1 MEHSQPDRQ
10 GEPSSLKRALLEHTF
25 SQIIHQL
32 EEGIAVCDPDGVVL
46 YANPSWATLHGYRTT
61 DELTG
66 RQMTICHPK
75 QAWQSAMRPMLREAA
90 KGKTRLKRVERIRK
104 DGSTF
109 ISETTVQRLS
119 LEGDPPAGLLVTC
132 RDITDCVRME
142 QAQQEMEALRDSA
155 ALLTSTLDLNEVLDR
170 ILENIERVVPHDAAN
185 VMLIEGGTARVVR
198 FKGYPPERHKP
209 LAELCFSVSETPN
222 LRHMVETG
230 RPMSIPDVRTY
241 SGWILFANGYWQYSY
256 AAAPIMLEG
265 EVIGFLNVD
274 SLTPGFFNTSHA
286 ERLQAFADQAAIAI
300 RNARLYET
308 ARRYTAELEQSNKEL
323 DAFSHTVAH
332 DLKAPLQ
339 VVVGYTN
346 LLRTDFAEVVPPDIQ
361 TYLATIEAYAF
372 KMRDIIE
379 NILTLS
385 KLSRAEVQPETVLMW
400 DVIESVRQQFRERL
414 EERGFVFE
422 TASELPA
429 VLGFRPWLE
438 HVFANL
444 IDNAIK
450 YIGDENPA
458 PRIMIRGIRQGK
470 QVRYEIEDNGTGIA
484 PEDQPR
490 VFEMFA
496 RFHREAVGGSGLGLS
511 IVQRII
517 TKLNGEVGV
526 ISTPGQGSTFWFT
539 LPAP

>member
-1 MEHSQPDRQ
+1 MEHSQPDEQ
-10 GEPSSLKRALLEHTF
+10 GDISALNRALPELVF
-25 SQIIHQL
+25 RQIVYQT
-32 EEGIAVCDPDGVVL
+32 EEGIAICDRDGVVQ
-46 YANPSWATLHGYRTT
+46 YTNPSWAALHGH
-61 DELTG
+61 DAPGELIGQRLTV
-66 RQMTICHPK
+66 CHTK
-75 QAWQSAMRPMLREAA
+75 QVWQSAMRPLLKEAL
-90 KGKTRLKRVERIRK
+90 KGKAAVRRIERTRK

-109 ISETTVQRLS
+109 ISETGVQRLS
-119 LEGDPPAGLLVTC
+119 LEEGLPDLLLVTC
-132 RDITDCVRME
+132 RDITDCVQME
-142 QAQQEMEALRDSA
+142 QAQCEMEALRDTA

-185 VMLIEGGTARVVR
+185 VMLIEEGTARIVR
-198 FKGYPPERHKP
+198 FKGYPPERHQA
-209 LAELCFSVSETPN
+209 LAEIRFSIPETPN

-230 RPMSIPDVRTY
+230 RPLTIPDVRAY
-241 SGWILFANGYWQYSY
+241 PGWILFANGYWQYSY
-256 AAAPIMLEG
+256 AAAPILLEG

-274 SLTPGFFNTSHA
+274 SQTPGFFNASHA
-286 ERLQAFADQAAIAI
+286 ERLQAFAAQAAVAI

-308 ARRYTAELEQSNKEL
+308 ARRYTVELEQSNKEL
-323 DAFSHTVAH
+323 DAFSYTVAH

-361 TYLATIEAYAF
+361 SYLATIEAYAF

-385 KLSRAEVQPETVLMW
+385 RLSRAEVESETVPMW
-400 DVIESVRQQFRERL
+400 PVIETVREQFRKRL
-414 EERGFVFE
+414 EERGITFE
-422 TASELPA
+422 VASELPA

-438 HVFANL
+438 HVLVNL

-458 PRIMIRGIRQGK
+458 PRIVIRGAREGK
-470 QVRYEIEDNGTGIA
+470 QVRYEVEDNGTGIA

-490 VFEMFA
+490 VFEMFT
-496 RFHREAVGGSGLGLS
+496 RFHHEAIGGSGLGLS

-517 TKLNGEVGV
+517 TKLGGEVGV